1 MSGENEDI
9 NNIPE
14 FVITLVAEIV
24 TKMKC
29 TNQVTLTQ
37 MLGYP
42 DSEKETDSD
51 KDIVPPNP
59 KKQKT
64 TKSHHSKNSV
74 NKKKSLFLKSVI

>member
-1 MSGENEDI
+1 MGEENEDI

-14 FVITLVAEIV
+14 LVITPVAEIV

-42 DSEKETDSD
+42 DSDKDTNSD
-51 KDIVPPNP
+51 KDIVHPNP
-59 KKQKT
+59 KKQKS
-64 TKSHHSKNSV
+64 TKSYHLKYSVHQKNHRS
-74 NKKKSLFLKSVI
+74 